1 MDLTFIRLI
10 LVSII
15 SAKLS
20 REWGSD
26 TYLALLIYYS
36 TSEILTFAGL
46 IRIYFKYENLLSRY
60 SDLIYLIFLTSCV
73 YIYIYIYIYI
83 GTQAVCGKRLNVT
96 VLILLNYLTSVV
108 ASVCKHQ
115 RYGKLK
121 TFNVSSFNI
130 RRFQHSAWNLIHMFL
145 LLSQQAVE
153 WQLEGHHFCGT
164 CCPWTSSADELFS

>member
-73 YIYIYIYIYI
+73 CVYIYIYIYIYI
-83 GTQAVCGKRLNVT
+83 YRN
-96 VLILLNYLTSVV
+96 
-108 ASVCKHQ
+108 
-115 RYGKLK
+115 
-121 TFNVSSFNI
+121 
-130 RRFQHSAWNLIHMFL
+130 
-145 LLSQQAVE
+145 
-153 WQLEGHHFCGT
+153 
-164 CCPWTSSADELFS
+164 TSSVWKASKCHCTYFAQLSYIGGCFCLQTSALWKVKDI